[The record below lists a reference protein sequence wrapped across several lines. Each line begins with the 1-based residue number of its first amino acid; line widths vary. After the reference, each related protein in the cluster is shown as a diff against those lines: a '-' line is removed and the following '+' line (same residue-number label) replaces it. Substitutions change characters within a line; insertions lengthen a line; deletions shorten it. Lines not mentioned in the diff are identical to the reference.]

1 MVHEI
6 SAFGITFIGTAIHDA
21 KRPRQ
26 GQDFFFGARRAEK
39 IRIEIGYVT
48 GQLLLRIAFRVHGN
62 EKSGIDANGA
72 KDRQPNPVEMTREV
86 IDRNFLVSAR
96 PKLGYFDRSGKS
108 SQCIP
113 GIFKAQDF
121 PR

>member
-1 MVHEI
+1 MN
-6 SAFGITFIGTAIHDA
+6 SSLLN
-21 KRPRQ
+21 
-26 GQDFFFGARRAEK
+26 RAGNPVSLKSE
-39 IRIEIGYVT
+39 
-48 GQLLLRIAFRVHGN
+48 N